1 MFEYVIICLIITF
14 IAVGPGEGWFD
25 NIFFFIMCIALTPVI
40 AFLIHKYL
48 LRKSDLCP
56 LII

>member
-1 MFEYVIICLIITF
+1 MFEYVIIGLIITF

-48 LRKSDLCP
+48 LGK
-56 LII
+56 

>member
-1 MFEYVIICLIITF
+1 MFGYFLICVIITLIV
-14 IAVGPGEGWFD
+14 VGPNEGWFD

-48 LRKSDLCP
+48 LGK
-56 LII
+56 